1 MGSGFEK
8 YKFVLMF
15 DIVKSFR
22 LVGLVLNTTEL
33 KVELYYS
40 AQVQLLAIEKILLND
55 SYSAL

>member
-8 YKFVLMF
+8 YKFVLML

-22 LVGLVLNTTEL
+22 LVRLVLNTTEL
-33 KVELYYS
+33 KVKLYYS

-55 SYSAL
+55 SCSAL

>member
-22 LVGLVLNTTEL
+22 LVRLVLNTTEL
-33 KVELYYS
+33 KVKLYYS

-55 SYSAL
+55 S